1 VACAGGGIM
10 DAIMLGLI
18 NSKTSFPATNLL
30 QNGDFGNGIAGW
42 APNLCTATA
51 ANNKCVCTVTVLGE
65 SCGIYT
71 LPAPSYISGHTYYA
85 YGEISPKYSVKARI
99 SIFGKLRYIDATAGM
114 FNRASHVATNNGET
128 SGLSFYHDTRT
139 QYAIGDQ
146 FELRNMLLVDLT
158 AAFGVGNEPTRQ
170 ECDIIFSEWFDKTK
184 NPLMTP
190 QEVMAFCLKE
200 LHDIKTAIIAL
211 GGQV

>member
-1 VACAGGGIM
+1 M

-85 YGEISPKYSVKARI
+85 YGEISPKYSVTARI
-99 SIFGKLRYIDATAGM
+99 SIFGELRYIDATAGM

-128 SGLSFYHDTRT
+128 SGVSFYHDARAATG
-139 QYAIGDQ
+139 YEVGDN
-146 FELRNMLLVDLT
+146 FEIRNMFLVDLT
-158 AAFGVGNEPTRQ
+158 ATFGSSNEPTKE
-170 ECDIIFSEWFDKTK
+170 ECDAIFAAWFDGTK
-184 NPLMTP
+184 NPLLRPHEM
-190 QEVMAFCLKE
+190 MAFCLRE
-200 LHDIKTAIIAL
+200 LHDIKAAIVSL
-211 GGQV
+211 GGQI